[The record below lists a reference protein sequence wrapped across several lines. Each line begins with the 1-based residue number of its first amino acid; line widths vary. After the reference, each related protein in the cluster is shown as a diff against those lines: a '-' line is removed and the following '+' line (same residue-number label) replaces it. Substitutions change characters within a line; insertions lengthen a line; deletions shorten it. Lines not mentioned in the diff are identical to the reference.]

1 MDVMPAN
8 ESMLSRWK
16 KTCRHFTR
24 YDYIVA
30 GAVFVVFAAST
41 VFWWKYSEDDA
52 YSRAGET
59 FEFYTS
65 EIDTAIKERVA
76 AYELALRGGLA
87 AFSSFGDVTRSQ
99 WKSFVGVLN
108 LQSNYPGIQGL
119 GYSLVIPAD
128 KLEKHVKT
136 IRGEGFPDYAIRPP
150 GERPVYTSIIF
161 LEPFDKRNQRA
172 FGYDMFSEPVRRAA
186 MERARD
192 LGQTVLSGKVKL
204 VQETTEDVQA
214 GVLMYVPFYS
224 PGAVVKTVEDRRKS
238 LIGYVYS
245 PFRMNDFMDGLSA
258 KISPDITLE
267 IFDGVDIVEDALLF
281 RGKALKAVLHSAPEP
296 LFAAVRKI
304 DILGNTWSVRVQSL
318 PSFALVVDL
327 RFPRIVLA
335 GGMSLSLLLAVA
347 VLYLRKSHER
357 ATFEKISKH
366 EKGLLQSLL
375 SELPVPY
382 LLVDVNE
389 RVIQTNQS
397 CMEMLEVDGPLENW
411 YGKTLAEVF
420 YNDPS
425 RKTFVEKSIHD
436 GKKFHN
442 LVVNTIGH
450 KGGEHEILASIS
462 PLYDLGNVCIG
473 GLCIYID
480 TTERRKQ
487 EKHVLES
494 EENLRLILES
504 TGEPIYGIDTNG
516 LCTFCNIAC
525 IRALRYSSPEQLIGK
540 DMHDLIHHSHSDG
553 SPFDALDCRIF
564 MALQGG
570 TGSHV
575 DDEVLWRADGSSFPA
590 EYWSYSQVNGGN
602 VVGAVVV
609 FQDITERR
617 NVEMKFANER
627 IRLNN
632 IIDGTQAA
640 TWEWNVQTGE
650 TVLNER
656 WAEIVGYTLE
666 ELSPVTIKTW
676 ISLVH
681 PDDQVVSKDLA
692 ERHFSGELQIY
703 DCECRMRHKD
713 GRWVWVHDR
722 GSVVTW
728 SEDGTPLMMF
738 GTHMDITGRKK
749 SEQILQKSE
758 GRHRIMFEKSPLG
771 IMHIADDGMII
782 DCNEKFVEQ
791 MGSSRPQLIGFNA
804 ATQSKENLQRVVRKA
819 LTGEP
824 SIFEDFYTSVT
835 GKKTSYLRMI
845 FNPINPGQSPSEIIV
860 TIEDISERMQAQEKL
875 KLASERLQL
884 ATSAANV
891 GVWDYDVVN
900 NVLVWDDMMLS
911 LYGVRPDQFIGAYEA
926 WENGLHPDDL
936 AEASASLQ
944 GALRDKGD
952 FTPEFRV
959 VWPSDNSVH
968 YLKANALVI
977 RDDSGNPLRMI
988 GTNWDITKS
997 KLADA
1002 KQAEFSKQI
1011 ELKNVELDEALV
1023 QANAAT
1029 HAKGEF
1035 LANMSH
1041 EIRTPMNGVIG
1052 MTELLLDTGLTGEQQ
1067 RYAETIRSS
1076 GEALLFLINDILDFS
1091 KIEAGKL
1098 ELETLNF
1105 DLMHLLDDF
1114 TDTLAANAHAK
1125 GLELLCSI
1133 DSGVPLFLQG
1143 DPGRLRQIL
1152 NNLVGNAVK
1161 FTLEGQVAVRVSLLE
1176 QSETECILDFS
1187 VRDTGIGIPEGKT
1200 DKLFDLF
1207 TQVDASTTRQFGGT
1221 GLGLAISKRLSELMG
1236 GEIGV
1241 ESTEG
1246 MGSEFWFT
1254 VRMGKQLGVSR
1265 DVAAVSTALEDVRVL
1280 VVDDNTTN
1288 CEILSTRLTHWGMR
1302 TIEALDAPQGLQA
1315 LYRALEENDP
1325 FQMAVIDMQM
1335 PGMDGAALG
1344 RAIKADPRLADT
1356 RMVMLTS
1363 LGRRG
1368 DAQLFKEI
1376 GFVAFATKPV
1386 RQTELFNI
1394 FLTVLTGA
1402 SDSDGQAIITR
1413 HSAKDQIPHFNGE
1426 RILLVEDNIT
1436 NQQVAKGILKKMG
1449 LNVDAVANGAE
1460 ALNSLQMSQY
1470 DLVLMDLQMPVMGG
1484 LEATIKIR
1492 DSQSKVLNHEI
1503 PIIAMTA
1510 NAMKGDREKCFDVGM
1525 NGYVAKPVMP
1535 ITIAEVLAKWLSREQ
1550 SLQPEISSGA
1560 STVSMQEP
1568 TESQR
1573 TIVFDK
1579 AGMLERLMHDDDM
1592 ISAVLKAFLGD
1603 IPTQIEALKKM
1614 LEAEDVSGVERQAHT
1629 IKGAASN
1636 VGGESLRE
1644 VAGEMERGSRTG
1656 DLISVKE
1663 RMGELETQFFLLKEE
1678 LEGYLANEWQVDS

>member
-1 MDVMPAN
+1 
-8 ESMLSRWK
+8 
-16 KTCRHFTR
+16 
-24 YDYIVA
+24 
-30 GAVFVVFAAST
+30 
-41 VFWWKYSEDDA
+41 
-52 YSRAGET
+52 
-59 FEFYTS
+59 
-65 EIDTAIKERVA
+65 
-76 AYELALRGGLA
+76 
-87 AFSSFGDVTRSQ
+87 
-99 WKSFVGVLN
+99 
-108 LQSNYPGIQGL
+108 
-119 GYSLVIPAD
+119 
-128 KLEKHVKT
+128 
-136 IRGEGFPDYAIRPP
+136 
-150 GERPVYTSIIF
+150 
-161 LEPFDKRNQRA
+161 
-172 FGYDMFSEPVRRAA
+172 
-186 MERARD
+186 
-192 LGQTVLSGKVKL
+192 
-204 VQETTEDVQA
+204 
-214 GVLMYVPFYS
+214 
-224 PGAVVKTVEDRRKS
+224 
-238 LIGYVYS
+238 
-245 PFRMNDFMDGLSA
+245 
-258 KISPDITLE
+258 
-267 IFDGVDIVEDALLF
+267 
-281 RGKALKAVLHSAPEP
+281 
-296 LFAAVRKI
+296 
-304 DILGNTWSVRVQSL
+304 
-318 PSFALVVDL
+318 
-327 RFPRIVLA
+327 
-335 GGMSLSLLLAVA
+335 
-347 VLYLRKSHER
+347 
-357 ATFEKISKH
+357 
-366 EKGLLQSLL
+366 
-375 SELPVPY
+375 
-382 LLVDVNE
+382 
-389 RVIQTNQS
+389 
-397 CMEMLEVDGPLENW
+397 
-411 YGKTLAEVF
+411 
-420 YNDPS
+420 
-425 RKTFVEKSIHD
+425 
-436 GKKFHN
+436 
-442 LVVNTIGH
+442 
-450 KGGEHEILASIS
+450 
-462 PLYDLGNVCIG
+462 
-473 GLCIYID
+473 
-480 TTERRKQ
+480 
-487 EKHVLES
+487 
-494 EENLRLILES
+494 
-504 TGEPIYGIDTNG
+504 
-516 LCTFCNIAC
+516 
-525 IRALRYSSPEQLIGK
+525 
-540 DMHDLIHHSHSDG
+540 
-553 SPFDALDCRIF
+553 
-564 MALQGG
+564 
-570 TGSHV
+570 
-575 DDEVLWRADGSSFPA
+575 
-590 EYWSYSQVNGGN
+590 
-602 VVGAVVV
+602 
-609 FQDITERR
+609 
-617 NVEMKFANER
+617 
-627 IRLNN
+627 
-632 IIDGTQAA
+632 
-640 TWEWNVQTGE
+640 
-650 TVLNER
+650 
-656 WAEIVGYTLE
+656 
-666 ELSPVTIKTW
+666 
-676 ISLVH
+676 
-681 PDDQVVSKDLA
+681 
-692 ERHFSGELQIY
+692 
-703 DCECRMRHKD
+703 
-713 GRWVWVHDR
+713 
-722 GSVVTW
+722 
-728 SEDGTPLMMF
+728 
-738 GTHMDITGRKK
+738 
-749 SEQILQKSE
+749 
-758 GRHRIMFEKSPLG
+758 
-771 IMHIADDGMII
+771 
-782 DCNEKFVEQ
+782 
-791 MGSSRPQLIGFNA
+791 
-804 ATQSKENLQRVVRKA
+804 
-819 LTGEP
+819 
-824 SIFEDFYTSVT
+824 
-835 GKKTSYLRMI
+835 
-845 FNPINPGQSPSEIIV
+845 
-860 TIEDISERMQAQEKL
+860 
-875 KLASERLQL
+875 
-884 ATSAANV
+884 
-891 GVWDYDVVN
+891 
-900 NVLVWDDMMLS
+900 
-911 LYGVRPDQFIGAYEA
+911 
-926 WENGLHPDDL
+926 
-936 AEASASLQ
+936 
-944 GALRDKGD
+944 
-952 FTPEFRV
+952 
-959 VWPSDNSVH
+959 
-968 YLKANALVI
+968 
-977 RDDSGNPLRMI
+977 
-988 GTNWDITKS
+988 
-997 KLADA
+997 
-1002 KQAEFSKQI
+1002 
-1011 ELKNVELDEALV
+1011 
-1023 QANAAT
+1023 
-1029 HAKGEF
+1029 
-1035 LANMSH
+1035 
-1041 EIRTPMNGVIG
+1041 
-1052 MTELLLDTGLTGEQQ
+1052 
-1067 RYAETIRSS
+1067 
-1076 GEALLFLINDILDFS
+1076 
-1091 KIEAGKL
+1091 
-1098 ELETLNF
+1098 
-1105 DLMHLLDDF
+1105 MHLLDDF
-1114 TDTLAANAHAK
+1114 TDTLAANDHAK